1 MYNKYLGGVVAFL
14 AVLAFWVAAPYAHC
28 EIPCGIYDDEL
39 RIQLIKEDIQT
50 IEKSIAQIIELSKA
64 SPVNYNQLVRWI
76 DNKEEHA
83 NKIQDIVSQYFMTQ
97 RVKPADPKDEAAFA
111 AYVKQLSLLHAMLVH
126 AMKAKQST
134 DMDNVQK
141 LNALVDEFHQAYFG
155 ESEKEHLKEHGR

>member
-1 MYNKYLGGVVAFL
+1 MDRNYIGGFFAFL
-14 AVLAFWVAAPYAHC
+14 AVLACWVSAPHAHC

-39 RIQLIKEDIQT
+39 RIELIKEDIQT
-50 IEKSIAQIIELSKA
+50 IEKSTAQIIELSKA

-97 RVKPADPKDEAAFA
+97 RVKAADPKDKAAFD
-111 AYVKQLSLLHAMLVH
+111 AYVKQLTLLHGMLVH

-134 DMDNVQK
+134 DMENIQR
-141 LNALVDEFHQAYFG
+141 LRTLVDEFHQAYFG
-155 ESEKEHLKEHGR
+155 EAEKEHLREHGH